1 MGKTGTKRETSI
13 LILSSFSLDAQG
25 EEGAQLPWDAQP
37 SKITPNEND
46 ILTSPS
52 KLSLHRISWTVDIL
66 KEAGKKSTTESPY
79 YEEPFLF
86 PEAQ

>member
-1 MGKTGTKRETSI
+1 MGKTGTKRGTSI
-13 LILSSFSLDAQG
+13 LILSSFSLDGQG
-25 EEGAQLPWDAQP
+25 KEGAQLPRDAQL
-37 SKITPNEND
+37 SKITQNEND

-66 KEAGKKSTTESPY
+66 KEAGKKVQQKVLITKRFPS
-79 YEEPFLF
+79 